1 MKKNTIYFYKI
12 KVKKGMFCRKTILNE
27 KKWYSIKKEELMKE
41 EDVVVCLNNM
51 LKEISYIKLKSK
63 VENINEKLK

>member
-1 MKKNTIYFYKI
+1 
-12 KVKKGMFCRKTILNE
+12 
-27 KKWYSIKKEELMKE
+27 MKE